1 MQENVDQET
10 GEVQEVYTEES
21 LFEEILQLHN
31 QIWDIEMDLK
41 DILKKAKD
49 QGVEDVTL
57 INSIAKAKAGNKIGD
72 LRSKMQKKLEMID
85 DLA

>member
-1 MQENVDQET
+1 MQEIVNQET
-10 GEVQEVYTEES
+10 GEVQEQYTEET

-72 LRSKMQKKLEMID
+72 LRNKMQKKLEMID

>member
-1 MQENVDQET
+1 MQENVNQET